1 VCSFAD
7 DANAGPS
14 QKHTHPAPSQRVGEL
29 ELSVVIAAGEGAG
42 SIRSCLEHLRA
53 ACAGL
58 SHELLVVTRAGTT
71 AAAAT
76 RDVAPEAIVV
86 EGPADAL
93 TPALWAAGMRR
104 ARGNVIGITTESFT
118 VAPGWAA
125 AMCRA
130 IASGATGAG
139 GPITLGEGTAIAD
152 VALFYL
158 RYAKFLTQPAVEL
171 QVHDIPGDNA
181 AYDARAL
188 AARSASWADGFWEV
202 DFHRRL
208 GASEHLVHV
217 PDAEAAFAAGVPLRS
232 MMKQRFEHGRH
243 SGAWRVANAIRS
255 RAAVLL
261 AAPAVPALLTLRTA
275 RRVLPMRSHR
285 RRLVSALPVILV
297 LAAAWAAGEFWGA
310 LVQSQ
315 PHDRRAIA

>member
-1 VCSFAD
+1 MLQHPD
-7 DANAGPS
+7 
-14 QKHTHPAPSQRVGEL
+14 QHPAASQCVGEL
-29 ELSVVIAAGEGAG
+29 DLSVVVAAGEGLD
-42 SIRSCLEHLRA
+42 SIGSCLEHLRT

-58 SHELLVVTRAGTT
+58 AYELLVVTRAGTAT
-71 AAAAT
+71 AAAA
-76 RDVAPEAIVV
+76 RDILPEAIVV
-86 EGPADAL
+86 EAPADAL
-93 TPALWAAGMRR
+93 TPVLWAAGMRR
-104 ARGNVIGITTESFT
+104 ARGNVIGITTESFA

-130 IASGATGAG
+130 IAAGATGAG

-158 RYAKFLTQPAVEL
+158 RYAKFLTQPAVESH
-171 QVHDIPGDNA
+171 VHDIPGDNA

-188 AARSASWADGFWEV
+188 AARSATWADGFWEV

-208 GASEHLVHV
+208 GTSEHLVHV

-255 RAAVLL
+255 RAAILL
-261 AAPAVPALLTLRTA
+261 AAPAVPVLLAVRTA
-275 RRVLPMRSHR
+275 RRVLPIRSHR
-285 RRLVSALPVILV
+285 RRFVIALPAFLA

-310 LVQSQ
+310 LVQPQ
-315 PHDRRAIA
+315 LHGRRAIA

>member
-1 VCSFAD
+1 M
-7 DANAGPS
+7 
-14 QKHTHPAPSQRVGEL
+14 GEL
-29 ELSVVIAAGEGAG
+29 DLSVVVAAGEGLE
-42 SIRSCLEHLRA
+42 SIGSCLEHLHT
-53 ACAGL
+53 ACASL

-71 AAAAT
+71 TAAAV
-76 RDVAPEAIVV
+76 RDVAPQAIVV
-86 EGPADAL
+86 EGPAHAL
-93 TPALWAAGMRR
+93 TPVLWAIGMHR
-104 ARGNVIGITTESFT
+104 ARGNVIGITTESFA
-118 VAPGWAA
+118 VAPDWAA

-130 IASGATGAG
+130 IAAGAAGAG

-158 RYAKFLTQPAVEL
+158 RYAKFLTQPAVESH
-171 QVHDIPGDNA
+171 VHDIPGDNA

-188 AARSASWADGFWEV
+188 AARSATWADGFWEV

-208 GASEHLVHV
+208 GPSEPLVHV
-217 PDAEAAFAAGVPLRS
+217 PKAEAAFAARVPLRR
-232 MMKQRFEHGRH
+232 MIKQRFEHGRH

-255 RAAVLL
+255 RLAVLL

-275 RRVLPMRSHR
+275 RLVLPIRSHR
-285 RRLVSALPVILV
+285 RRFLMALPAFLV

-315 PHDRRAIA
+315 PQYRRAVA